1 VVVDLVLLVFA
12 VPMDL
17 LVVLEHM
24 PPELYSLTATTSLLV
39 PVDTLSVL
47 VVTAIALVVVTLT
60 HTTAAVQKD
69 VLPLYNLMIMAQ
81 VV

>member
-1 VVVDLVLLVFA
+1 
-12 VPMDL
+12 MDL

-47 VVTAIALVVVTLT
+47 VVTAIVLAVVTLIA
-60 HTTAAVQKD
+60 TTAAVQKD
-69 VLPLYNLMIMAQ
+69 AHPS
-81 VV
+81 